1 MNKWLQLRLW
11 FALAI
16 LTLLLGRSLGLT
28 AGQEDD
34 QDAKKQFETL
44 KKKLPK
50 LIAQVTKPLILFSRT
65 GEPVLEMARRI
76 GPREA
81 KITLV
86 FREGKKTELGSCFIF
101 LRFFEGSW
109 TTTSFD
115 NKINGS
121 SNLGVDSK
129 KVIINN
135 QLTTTAQSWL
145 THQVMR
151 AIDKQKLK

>member
-1 MNKWLQLRLW
+1 MKKSFGLRLS
-11 FALAI
+11 FALAV
-16 LTLLLGRSLGLT
+16 LGLLLGGSLGWT

-50 LIAQVTKPLILFSRT
+50 LIAQEYEKEDILGLS

-76 GPREA
+76 GRREA

-86 FREGKKTELGSCFIF
+86 YRDNRKNELGSCFIF

-115 NKINGS
+115 SKMRGS
-121 SNLGVDSK
+121 GSFVDPRK
-129 KVIINN
+129 DMIGWV
-135 QLTTTAQSWL
+135 

-151 AIDKQKLK
+151 AIDKQKSK